1 MKNILDMAKGN
12 PLVVVAIAVAVLS
25 IGALFFVVRPMGA
38 DFVAE
43 MDKRKQD
50 ASKIKSLMS
59 SQLDVPAEKPD
70 APPRKITVVINKATN
85 DALTKVYDD
94 MRTQSVTVF
103 STAAQI
109 NKNHHAPMLENL
121 FPETNDP
128 AIPFQAKDEY
138 LRQLRAMLGKPS
150 VADKDAPRLNAS
162 DRIADEEV
170 DAEIQK
176 VTNRFLAGFFPR
188 KLEAELTS
196 EDKKRLA
203 DLRAAAIFD
212 RMKEHAER
220 ISIYASTDDKLDDYP
235 FHIGAWAR
243 AGTRPALR
251 DIWEGQ
257 MSLWIQQDIVR
268 AIAMAN
274 KPSREQG
281 SLHQRDSVLTAPV
294 KRLLSIQIFDEYVGI
309 NGAGG
314 MGRISEKRTNTGTGP
329 GGGEMG
335 AMDYFRTDTT
345 RVILEEMKTYNP
357 DQRLPEMFNISMTG
371 RISNPIY
378 DVRHAQVELIVE
390 YRQLPALFTAI
401 GKVNFMTVLE
411 THITEIDEYEDL
423 AMGYMYGEND
433 CVQVR
438 MLIETIWLRE
448 WTGPLMPQVVKDEL
462 GVITPKPAAPGGPT
476 GPGGTSRP
484 AP

>member
-1 MKNILDMAKGN
+1 MKNILEMAKGN
-12 PLVVVAIAVAVLS
+12 PLVVVAIAVAALS
-25 IGALFFVVRPMGA
+25 IAALLLVVRPMGA
-38 DFVAE
+38 DLVAE
-43 MDKRKQD
+43 MGKRTQH
-50 ASKIKSLMS
+50 AGKIKTLMS
-59 SQLDVPAEKPD
+59 SRLEVPAPKPD
-70 APPRKITVVINKATN
+70 APPRIITVVINKATN

-94 MRTQSVTVF
+94 MRTQSKTVF
-103 STAAQI
+103 SSAVQI
-109 NKNHHAPMLENL
+109 NQTNHDPLLENL

-162 DRIADEEV
+162 DRIPDEEV
-170 DAEIQK
+170 DAEMLK
-176 VTNRFLAGFFPR
+176 VTHRFLAGFFPR
-188 KLEAELTS
+188 KLESELTL

-220 ISIYASTDDKLDDYP
+220 ISIYASTNEKLDDYP

-268 AIAMAN
+268 AIALAN

-281 SLHQRDSVLTAPV
+281 SFHQRDSVLTAPV
-294 KRLLSIQIFDEYVGI
+294 KRLVSIQIFDDYVGI

-314 MGRISEKRTNTGTGP
+314 MGRVSQRQPRTATGGP
-329 GGGEMG
+329 HRGGEMG

-371 RISNPIY
+371 RVSNPIY

-401 GKVNFMTVLE
+401 GKVNLMTVLE

-423 AMGYMYGEND
+423 ALGYMYGGND
-433 CVQVR
+433 CVQVQ

-462 GVITPKPAAPGGPT
+462 GVIIPKPGAPDT
-476 GPGGTSRP
+476 ASP
-484 AP
+484 ATP